1 MKKIAFLV
9 ASLMVGLSAVAQ
21 TGDPVVMKINGKN
34 ITRSEFE
41 YSFNKNNS
49 DGVLDKKTVEEYV
62 PLFVDFKLKVA
73 EAESQRIDTLST
85 IRKELDGYKEQ
96 MVLPTLV
103 DNDYIEREARRTYD
117 QTASRFEG
125 QDLLTASHILVLMR
139 QDATAE
145 QQTAAKVRIDSIYGV
160 LKAVPKEQLAERFAE
175 LAKEKS
181 DDKGSAQ
188 QGGDRKSVV

>member
-62 PLFVDFKLKVA
+62 PLFVDFKLKA
-73 EAESQRIDTLST
+73 
-85 IRKELDGYKEQ
+85 KG
-96 MVLPTLV
+96 
-103 DNDYIEREARRTYD
+103 
-117 QTASRFEG
+117 
-125 QDLLTASHILVLMR
+125 LTR
-139 QDATAE
+139 
-145 QQTAAKVRIDSIYGV
+145 
-160 LKAVPKEQLAERFAE
+160 
-175 LAKEKS
+175 
-181 DDKGSAQ
+181 
-188 QGGDRKSVV
+188 

>member
-73 EAESQRIDTLST
+73 EAESQRCFLPLWTMTTLSVRLEGRMT
-85 IRKELDGYKEQ
+85 
-96 MVLPTLV
+96 
-103 DNDYIEREARRTYD
+103 RR
-117 QTASRFEG
+117 R
-125 QDLLTASHILVLMR
+125 LVLRGRTFLR
-139 QDATAE
+139 QVT
-145 QQTAAKVRIDSIYGV
+145 
-160 LKAVPKEQLAERFAE
+160 FWC
-175 LAKEKS
+175 
-181 DDKGSAQ
+181 
-188 QGGDRKSVV
+188 